1 MTLRLHCY
9 LVLHCCSVLE
19 NFLLPLFLS
28 SFEIEGKGKG
38 WGYLTFLMAMMK
50 KQPMMAKAM
59 AVGKAKL

>member
-1 MTLRLHCY
+1 M
-9 LVLHCCSVLE
+9 
-19 NFLLPLFLS
+19 PLFLS
-28 SFEIEGKGKG
+28 SFEIEGRGKG